1 MWIVLRFLRCTM
13 VHPLEPFSLFY
24 NRCILEPFQSLGCPP
39 TSVSC
44 HNQWLCIRDL
54 YLRQAGALRLW
65 QCNPFGCVL
74 NSSKFTSKSLQVK
87 RWAYSKME
95 SPKPICAQHRAA
107 HQTGSQRSHFT
118 DSGSRAEGARILDM
132 FSLLLT
138 LLLKSSIH
146 KTWTKWENL
155 TAWASRLCKD
165 PRAQTPTVE
174 KPAGNY
180 YYLLLISWFRQE
192 FD

>member
-1 MWIVLRFLRCTM
+1 MHFGTFPKLRL
-13 VHPLEPFSLFY
+13 PSNL
-24 NRCILEPFQSLGCPP
+24 CIMS
-39 TSVSC
+39 
-44 HNQWLCIRDL
+44 QWLCIRDL

-138 LLLKSSIH
+138 VLLKSSIH
-146 KTWTKWENL
+146 KTWTTWENR

-165 PRAQTPTVE
+165 PRAQDSYGWNTCG
-174 KPAGNY
+174 K
-180 YYLLLISWFRQE
+180 LLIISWFRQE